1 MAVPQPLK
9 LPCDAR
15 LLTTLFPPQ
24 LLTLLIF
31 FYSFAFSI
39 ENVTKMDAYSMESF
53 EIGFFHLTLLSFV
66 TGLHRLYQEH
76 V

>member
-1 MAVPQPLK
+1 
-9 LPCDAR
+9 
-15 LLTTLFPPQ
+15 
-24 LLTLLIF
+24 
-31 FYSFAFSI
+31 
-39 ENVTKMDAYSMESF
+39 MDAYSMESF